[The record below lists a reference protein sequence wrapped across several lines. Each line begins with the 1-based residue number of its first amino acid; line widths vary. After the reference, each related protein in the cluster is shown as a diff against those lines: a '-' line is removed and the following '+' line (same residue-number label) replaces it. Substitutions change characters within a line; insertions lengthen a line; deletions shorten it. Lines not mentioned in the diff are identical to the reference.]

1 MIEAIATTVA
11 VVPQPQA
18 EKGLAQLPRPITE
31 VSAASGVITSTV
43 LFRRTPPG
51 AGGPTGCDCWL
62 WTPDAC
68 NELNPSGWGCD

>member
-1 MIEAIATTVA
+1 MLEAQTA
-11 VVPQPQA
+11 VVINPDHRAVEAPPAVMPTPESAIPQ
-18 EKGLAQLPRPITE
+18 
-31 VSAASGVITSTV
+31 STV
-43 LFRRTPPG
+43 LFRRTPQP